1 MVGCVSVE
9 SGAALNENPDFLPRN
24 VGKASRL
31 TLGGR
36 GPPGEQAGTACLPF
50 FPAWQPPLDVDNNFW
65 DRERRTTT
73 RRRTIEEIRCLPA
86 DS

>member
-9 SGAALNENPDFLPRN
+9 SGIAVNENPIFWRN

-31 TLGGR
+31 TLGAVAPKR
-36 GPPGEQAGTACLPF
+36 EQAGTACLPF

-65 DRERRTTT
+65 DRERRT
-73 RRRTIEEIRCLPA
+73 IEEIRLRLFPA
-86 DS
+86 DH